1 MNKIFNIIKIVFG
14 VVGAILFIRIL
25 NAGDD
30 AIEADAALQS
40 SILAPFM
47 WVSYVILGVTILS
60 VLFFAIKALFTGNIK
75 KTLFSLGGF
84 ILIIVISFVV
94 SSGTETALRD
104 GGVLS
109 ANGSRWVSAGLV
121 AFYILAA
128 LAVLA
133 MFLSSVKKIITK

>member
-25 NAGDD
+25 NAGDE
-30 AIEADAALQS
+30 AIEADAALQTS
-40 SILAPFM
+40 VLAPFM
-47 WVSYVILGVTILS
+47 WVSYIILGVTVLA

-75 KTLFSLGGF
+75 KTLLSLGGF
-84 ILIIVISFVV
+84 ILVIVISYAV
-94 SSGTETALRD
+94 SSGTETAMRD
-104 GGVLS
+104 GDILS

-133 MFLSSVKKIITK
+133 MFLSSVRKIINK

>member
-1 MNKIFNIIKIVFG
+1 MNKIFNIIKIIFG

-25 NAGDD
+25 NAGDE
-30 AIEADAALQS
+30 AIEADASLQTS
-40 SILAPFM
+40 VLAPFM
-47 WVSYVILGVTILS
+47 WVSYIILGVTVLA

-75 KTLFSLGGF
+75 KTLLSLGGF
-84 ILIIVISFVV
+84 ILVIVISYAV
-94 SSGTETALRD
+94 SSGTETAMRD
-104 GGVLS
+104 GDILS

-133 MFLSSVKKIITK
+133 MFLSSVRKIITK

>member
-14 VVGAILFIRIL
+14 VVGAILFARIL
-25 NAGDD
+25 FAGDE

-60 VLFFAIKALFTGNIK
+60 VLFFAIKALFTGDIK
-75 KTLFSLGGF
+75 KTLLSLGGF
-84 ILIIVISFVV
+84 ILVIAISYVV

-104 GGVLS
+104 GDILS

-121 AFYILAA
+121 SFYILAA

-133 MFLSSVKKIITK
+133 MFLSSVRKIITK

>member
-25 NAGDD
+25 NAGDE
-30 AIEADAALQS
+30 AIEADASLQTS
-40 SILAPFM
+40 VLAPFM
-47 WVSYVILGVTILS
+47 WVSYIILGVTVLA

-75 KTLFSLGGF
+75 KTLLSLGGF
-84 ILIIVISFVV
+84 ILVIVISYAV
-94 SSGTETALRD
+94 SSGTETAMRD
-104 GGVLS
+104 GDILS

-133 MFLSSVKKIITK
+133 MFLSSVRKIITK

>member
-14 VVGAILFIRIL
+14 VVGAILFARIL
-25 NAGDD
+25 FAGDE

-60 VLFFAIKALFTGNIK
+60 VLFFAIKALFTGDIK
-75 KTLFSLGGF
+75 KTLLSLGGF
-84 ILIIVISFVV
+84 ILVIAISYVV
-94 SSGTETALRD
+94 SSGTETAMRD
-104 GGVLS
+104 GDILS

-133 MFLSSVKKIITK
+133 MFLSSVRKIINK

>member
-25 NAGDD
+25 NAGDE

-47 WVSYVILGVTILS
+47 WVSYVILGVTVLS

-84 ILIIVISFVV
+84 ILVIVISYAV

-104 GGVLS
+104 GGILS

>member
-25 NAGDD
+25 NAGDE
-30 AIEADAALQS
+30 AIKADAGLQS
-40 SILAPFM
+40 SVLGPFM

-84 ILIIVISFVV
+84 ILIIVISYVV
-94 SSGTETALRD
+94 SNGTETALRD

-109 ANGSRWVSAGLV
+109 ENGSRWVSAGLV

>member
-40 SILAPFM
+40 SVLTPFM
-47 WVSYVILGVTILS
+47 WVSYFILGVTVLS

-84 ILIIVISFVV
+84 ILIIVISYVV
-94 SSGTETALRD
+94 SNGTETALRD

-109 ANGSRWVSAGLV
+109 ENGSRWVSAGLV

>member
-40 SILAPFM
+40 SVLTPFM
-47 WVSYVILGVTILS
+47 WVSYFILGVTVLS

-84 ILIIVISFVV
+84 ILIIVISYVV
-94 SSGTETALRD
+94 SNGTETALRD

>member
-25 NAGDD
+25 NAGDE

-47 WVSYVILGVTILS
+47 WVSYFILGVTVLS

-84 ILIIVISFVV
+84 ILIIVISYVV
-94 SSGTETALRD
+94 SNGTETALRD

-109 ANGSRWVSAGLV
+109 ENGSRWVSAGLV

>member
-14 VVGAILFIRIL
+14 VVGAILFARIL
-25 NAGDD
+25 FAGDE
-30 AIEADAALQS
+30 AIEADTALQS

-60 VLFFAIKALFTGNIK
+60 VLFFAIKALFTGDIK
-75 KTLFSLGGF
+75 KTLLSLGGF
-84 ILIIVISFVV
+84 ILVIAISYVV

-104 GGVLS
+104 GDILS

-121 AFYILAA
+121 SFYILAA

-133 MFLSSVKKIITK
+133 MFLSSVRKIITK

>member
-25 NAGDD
+25 NAGDE
-30 AIEADAALQS
+30 AIEADASLQTS
-40 SILAPFM
+40 VLAPFM
-47 WVSYVILGVTILS
+47 WVSYIILGVTVLA

-75 KTLFSLGGF
+75 KTLLSLGGF
-84 ILIIVISFVV
+84 ILVIVISYAV
-94 SSGTETALRD
+94 SSGTETAMRD
-104 GGVLS
+104 GDILS

-133 MFLSSVKKIITK
+133 MFLSSVRKIINK

>member
-25 NAGDD
+25 NAGDE
-30 AIEADAALQS
+30 AIEADASLQTS
-40 SILAPFM
+40 VLAPFM
-47 WVSYVILGVTILS
+47 WVSYIILGVTVLA

-75 KTLFSLGGF
+75 KTLLSLGGF
-84 ILIIVISFVV
+84 ILVIVISYAV
-94 SSGTETALRD
+94 SSGTETAMRD
-104 GGVLS
+104 GDILS

-128 LAVLA
+128 LAVLT
-133 MFLSSVKKIITK
+133 MFLSSVRKIITK

>member
-1 MNKIFNIIKIVFG
+1 MDKIFNIIKIVFG
-14 VVGAILFIRIL
+14 VLGAILFIRIL
-25 NAGDD
+25 SAGDD

-40 SILAPFM
+40 SVLTPFM
-47 WVSYVILGVTILS
+47 WVSYFILGVTVLA
-60 VLFFAIKALFTGNIK
+60 VLFFAVKALFTGNIK

-84 ILIIVISFVV
+84 ILIIVISYVV
-94 SSGTETALRD
+94 SNGTETALRD